1 MFSGDLRHHIF
12 QLSYVYF
19 ALIKNTVST
28 FQKCFPPIMMS
39 ACVKW
44 AKERLNDFNDLLAKQ
59 LSSVRQGSETWRD
72 CVGRARE
79 HAGMMA
85 EVGLDFRDL
94 VGLGMGE
101 GTLTEARGENEWV
114 GQTLEG
120 GA

>member
-1 MFSGDLRHHIF
+1 
-12 QLSYVYF
+12 
-19 ALIKNTVST
+19 
-28 FQKCFPPIMMS
+28 MMS

-44 AKERLNDFNDLLAKQ
+44 AKEQLDAFNEVLGRQ
-59 LSSVRQGSETWRD
+59 LGSVREGSETWRD

-101 GTLTEARGENEWV
+101 GTGWEELNKG
-114 GQTLEG
+114 GQ
-120 GA
+120 GAQGA

>member
-1 MFSGDLRHHIF
+1 
-12 QLSYVYF
+12 
-19 ALIKNTVST
+19 
-28 FQKCFPPIMMS
+28 MMS

-44 AKERLNDFNDLLAKQ
+44 AKERLDDFNDLLAKQ

-72 CVGRARE
+72 CVKRARE

-101 GTLTEARGENEWV
+101 GTSTEAGGSDERD
-114 GQTLEG
+114 GQASKG